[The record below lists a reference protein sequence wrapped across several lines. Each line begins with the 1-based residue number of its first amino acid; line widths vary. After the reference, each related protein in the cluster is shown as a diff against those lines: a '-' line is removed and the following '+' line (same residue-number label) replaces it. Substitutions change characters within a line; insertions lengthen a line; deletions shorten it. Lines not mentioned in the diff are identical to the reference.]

1 LAEKKSLPMNDSDQS
16 AREEEIREMAARW
29 TVRRDRGLSAAE
41 SIEFELWLAVDP
53 QHGPAMERAGRAWA
67 RLDRLPDEVAQ
78 ATLTAAARRRSFWRR
93 GLTFGSLAA
102 AAALAVW
109 FQGYWVEAPPP
120 AGVAAPLTL
129 QAAGPRVAVLA
140 DGTTV
145 RLNTGSEIVEEFSGK
160 ERSVL
165 LVRGEAHF
173 LVIKDQAR
181 PFVVRAG
188 ALRVRAVGTA
198 FNVHL
203 QSAQVEVLVTEGRV
217 AVGPAPSGEGGKEP
231 LPAGAG
237 LPPDLAELG
246 AGELLRVEVSGSNPA
261 KTMQVVRMAPTEIS
275 RALAWQDDLLRLGGA
290 TLAEIAGSF
299 ERRTGRR
306 VILADPA
313 LAGLRLGGRFRADDI
328 DGFASLLVTTLDIEV
343 ERTAD
348 GTLVLRKIKSE
359 SR

>member
-1 LAEKKSLPMNDSDQS
+1 MNQTDDCGVNG
-16 AREEEIREMAARW
+16 AIRETAARW

-41 SIEFELWLAVDP
+41 SIEYELWLAADP
-53 QHGPAMERAGRAWA
+53 RHRAAMERAGGAWA
-67 RLDRLPDEVAQ
+67 RLDRLPESAAHEVLAE
-78 ATLTAAARRRSFWRR
+78 AARRRRYWRR
-93 GLTFGSLAA
+93 SLLVGSLAA

-109 FQGYWVEAPPP
+109 VQGNWWELPTR
-120 AGVAAPLTL
+120 AAPGNAITL

-145 RLNTGSEIVEEFSGK
+145 RLNAGSEIAERFAAA

-173 LVIKDQAR
+173 LVVKDPAR

-188 ALRVRAVGTA
+188 PLRVRAVGTA
-198 FNVHL
+198 FNVNL
-203 QSAQVEVLVTEGRV
+203 QVAQVEILVTEGRV
-217 AVGPAPSGEGGKEP
+217 AVAAAPAGEGGSVGRSTASP
-231 LPAGAG
+231 P
-237 LPPDLAELG
+237 PPDLAELKV
-246 AGELLRVEVSGSNPA
+246 GERLRVARAEAHPAGKVEVVQVAPA
-261 KTMQVVRMAPTEIS
+261 EIS

-328 DGFASLLVTTLDIEV
+328 DGFASLLATTLDIEV
-343 ERTAD
+343 ERAAD
-348 GTLVLRKIKSE
+348 GTLVLRKKSAD

>member
-1 LAEKKSLPMNDSDQS
+1 
-16 AREEEIREMAARW
+16 
-29 TVRRDRGLSAAE
+29 
-41 SIEFELWLAVDP
+41 
-53 QHGPAMERAGRAWA
+53 MERAGGAWA
-67 RLDRLPDEVAQ
+67 RLDRLPEGTAQ
-78 ATLTAAARRRSFWRR
+78 AVLAEATRRRSFWRR
-93 GLTFGSLAA
+93 TLAIGSLAA
-102 AAALAVW
+102 AAGVALW
-109 FQGYWVEAPPP
+109 FRGSWQVAPPQAP
-120 AGVAAPLTL
+120 PGVALTL

-145 RLNTGSEIVEEFSGK
+145 RLNAGCEIAEQFTGA

-173 LVIKDQAR
+173 LVVKDSAR

-198 FNVHL
+198 FNVNL
-203 QSAQVEVLVTEGRV
+203 QAAQVEILVTEGRV
-217 AVGPAPSGEGGKEP
+217 AVAASPTREGEKEGDLAATNQAPN
-231 LPAGAG
+231 
-237 LPPDLAELG
+237 LAELG
-246 AGELLRVEVSGSNPA
+246 AGERLRVDRAGTREARDIEVAQVAPA
-261 KTMQVVRMAPTEIS
+261 EIS

-328 DGFASLLVTTLDIEV
+328 DGFASLLATTLDIDV
-343 ERTAD
+343 ERATD
-348 GTLVLRKIKSE
+348 GTLVLRKKSSG